1 MAWSLRSV
9 IPVWVVALAGAIA
22 VGVFAPHDSG
32 IGSVDPGGPLTWLPI
47 VLAGS
52 VLVTM
57 AIQLALQR
65 KEGLVVRMMASLGGA
80 LVICAVASGILLLV

>member
-9 IPVWVVALAGAIA
+9 IPVWVVAIAGAIV
-22 VGVFAPHDSG
+22 VGVLAPRSG
-32 IGSVDPGGPLTWLPI
+32 AGGSLTWLPI

-80 LVICAVASGILLLV
+80 LVICAVACGILLLL

>member
-9 IPVWVVALAGAIA
+9 IPVWVVALGGAVV
-22 VGVFAPHDSG
+22 VGVFAPH
-32 IGSVDPGGPLTWLPI
+32 GSDAGGSLTWLPI

-52 VLVTM
+52 VLITM

-80 LVICAVASGILLLV
+80 LVICAVASGILLLL

>member
-1 MAWSLRSV
+1 MSWSLRSV
-9 IPVWVVALAGAIA
+9 VPVWVIALAGAIL
-22 VGVFAPHDSG
+22 VTVLAPST
-32 IGSVDPGGPLTWLPI
+32 SLTWLPI

-52 VLVTM
+52 VLVTC

-80 LVICAVASGILLLV
+80 LVICAVATGILALT

>member
-9 IPVWVVALAGAIA
+9 IPVWVVAIAGAA
-22 VGVFAPHDSG
+22 VVGVFAPHHSAT
-32 IGSVDPGGPLTWLPI
+32 GGPLTWLPI

-80 LVICAVASGILLLV
+80 LVICALAGGILTLI

>member
-9 IPVWVVALAGAIA
+9 IPVWVIALAGAVLVA
-22 VGVFAPHDSG
+22 VLAPRGSG
-32 IGSVDPGGPLTWLPI
+32 GSGLGGPLAWLPI
-47 VLAGS
+47 VLAAS

-65 KEGLVVRMMASLGGA
+65 KEGLVTRMMASLGGA
-80 LVICAVASGILLLV
+80 LVICAVAGGILLLL